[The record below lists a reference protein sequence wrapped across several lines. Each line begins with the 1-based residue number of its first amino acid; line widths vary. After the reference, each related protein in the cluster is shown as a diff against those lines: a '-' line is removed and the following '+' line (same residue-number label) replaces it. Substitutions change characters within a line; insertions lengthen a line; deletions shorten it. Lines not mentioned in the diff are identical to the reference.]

1 MEKLNYYV
9 LYYLTEDRNSYIC
22 SNRVEL
28 NRPINNMEDL
38 ELIKKMIA
46 DEKYT
51 QDNNK
56 RWTVYGKG
64 DIAGFSDVF
73 KKELFDFLSWE
84 DEKPTNIKELLENC
98 EVIEDE

>member
-9 LYYLTEDRNSYIC
+9 LYYLTKDRNSYIC

-46 DEKYT
+46 DEKDAKWY
-51 QDNNK
+51 
-56 RWTVYGKG
+56 
-64 DIAGFSDVF
+64 DIQI
-73 KKELFDFLSWE
+73 L
-84 DEKPTNIKELLENC
+84 NIMRFP
-98 EVIEDE
+98 I

>member
-9 LYYLTEDRNSYIC
+9 LYYLSKDKNSYIC

-46 DEKYT
+46 DEKDTKCY
-51 QDNNK
+51 
-56 RWTVYGKG
+56 
-64 DIAGFSDVF
+64 
-73 KKELFDFLSWE
+73 
-84 DEKPTNIKELLENC
+84 NIQILN
-98 EVIEDE
+98 IMRFPI

>member
-9 LYYLTEDRNSYIC
+9 LYYLTKDRNSYIC

-46 DEKYT
+46 DEKDTKWY
-51 QDNNK
+51 
-56 RWTVYGKG
+56 
-64 DIAGFSDVF
+64 
-73 KKELFDFLSWE
+73 
-84 DEKPTNIKELLENC
+84 NIQYLN
-98 EVIEDE
+98 IMRFPI